1 MNKFQEMLNNKS
13 FINTLEQKM
22 RYFSSFLSTK
32 NSNQLLFNRYK
43 YNQDM
48 IKNIN
53 KEKIVW
59 MFISF
64 INKINEISKHKNSND
79 ILFISNIISKLYNEN
94 IITKEDLLIISKHI
108 LSLKKFE
115 SFFEI
120 IYLTQVPDIF
130 YHLKNIILS
139 KLDKINIRKILSSN
153 PKYLKSILSF
163 ESKTTEFNP
172 NKFISS
178 LFALKFNLNLLSIS
192 DLLINEYKYSNI
204 NPFPNKYILNIFQT
218 LLDLFESE
226 EKLQKQDAIY
236 GLYTINGFKY
246 SNIISIPEKFNINI
260 NFKIYRT
267 QKENLNLNEFC
278 IFKLYKEK
286 NNEMIKLYFDSK
298 FNIKLKYFSKEF
310 IILHGKNI
318 DFNHMHTLKINFL
331 KETGWLNDDTQ
342 KIKLN
347 LNGQEH
353 NFDSS
358 NIIDGEECNL
368 SFGEFNGELT
378 ELSIISGKKELF
390 KLNFLCLYNLYK
402 DCDLFLKEYILD
414 DKNSKITEIEE
425 IYMKKNIGKINKENK
440 NKNDIEN
447 NKDKDKEE
455 LNITNYFFERKK
467 TIKRFLDENGFEYII
482 SLLIHLTKQIL
493 NNNNN
498 TNNNTDIKSIY
509 EIIEI
514 FWNLFLKLFNI
525 LLDISKEKE
534 KEKNINNSNT
544 HTQTKI
550 KIYFQKL
557 MSLLY
562 SYSILQNVLSE
573 KMKMPESLINK
584 MVDFL
589 KNLSENNKNMTQII
603 KSVFNHILMITL
615 TQQNTYNIPI
625 DKISSFLNNLIA
637 NKDPNYY
644 FLDCYISILIEIF
657 MNQKASKELKQI
669 LTMFINN
676 FSDSYLIKY
685 IIIFQQFALDE
696 KSNSEKKFEN
706 SYKLLKL
713 IYKSKINDKTN
724 ILDKQDTDIILY
736 NFQKILQLE
745 LDESNILVENEEK
758 NLDVENLSDFEES
771 DEFVPNYL
779 TKLKSISIRIIDN
792 FLIKKYRN
800 MSRKSMLIK
809 DERYN
814 KVKNSIAIL
823 FSINNLDLY
832 TMRSFLL
839 TSFDTPNEHGL
850 RFIKY
855 GLGNDGINISELKL
869 IESFTSIKFMFSI
882 FDILKDKTHK
892 NDYFEF
898 IKLLM
903 GETMKK
909 IRIFANSEEHIGISY
924 KKNYSMDIFEYK
936 KIGILLNNIIIELK
950 KIPDNSEV
958 NFNDKYLI
966 TIIENI
972 LYLHPNPFF
981 FNLALELTK
990 DYFRDEN
997 LYEYNYITKMM
1008 ESFVKLLNY
1017 NNIEENK
1024 KFKEN
1029 NYLYQNFNL
1038 NCIKYIYLVNEIIH
1052 LYIDEDN
1059 IKMKKLENNI
1069 IYENDESDNNENL
1082 VKFVFNNFMAFLK
1095 NNLLNPLLYTSIIV
1109 NKEKNQIILEII
1121 FDIFYLY
1128 NYYDS
1133 NQEQNI
1139 LAILNLIMYPE
1150 FLEKIKKKKFNTV
1163 LCFIDLYKEL
1173 NANKAS
1179 ENKKIQIINKIYDLE
1194 QQLLKT
1200 REISNINYFFSL
1212 KLLKLILS
1220 QIYKLN
1226 KSKSVS
1232 KQKKENIEINSEE
1245 NNNNTYFNFLIKLK
1259 NEIINELNLYY
1270 IKDITKKYRIKTL
1283 DIDYNKFRVKVESC
1297 LLKKDNLENIL
1308 MKYISETN
1316 ESLFE
1321 SDSDNISIYSSKNIE
1336 IEGDDKSVISANS
1349 SISIKPKEKFKFK
1362 NPDIIQEKNNKYDNI
1377 YKKMNI
1383 NNIKFWINEINIEGL
1398 LFIFKNNRTI
1408 NRSIFSSF
1416 INKDDLYDDTFIN
1429 KLIPEYH
1436 NYTHYKNNNENNN
1449 NILYPTQLK
1458 NYITPIYTK
1467 PFLRPYKD
1475 IYNSHYFSS
1484 SHKYFIHL
1492 KQNSNLISNKI
1503 KIPFIF
1509 DEVKEIQCELITNK
1523 GTIYCNLYLKENFL
1537 IIKNNNIEISNPKNL
1552 HLFSSNQYIKK
1563 NKLIIIPYVHIKEL
1577 ITRRFLYMYQACEI
1591 FTVDNKS
1598 YLINFFERGILIEKF
1613 YNEIKRLY
1621 PNIQSKI
1628 VENVREYFE
1637 YKNYINDWNNNK
1649 INNYIFLNMLNK
1661 YSSRSYN
1668 DLQQYPIFPWILLR
1682 YSEDFF
1688 ENKKYILISSL
1699 QHNNPKLNILNKRL
1713 HSQYLRLF
1721 QYPISAQTDE
1731 KREELEKKY
1740 DKNFIKFKSHFNS
1753 HYSTNA
1759 IILYYL
1765 VRTSPFTEGHI
1776 KFQGGQFDKIERM
1789 FFGPD
1794 NFLKIVELS
1803 KDNREP
1809 IPEMFYFYEMY
1820 FNMNYNYFGYSN
1832 NKKLYLNNVIFNEN
1846 ISPFEFVYLNRA
1858 LLNSELI
1865 SENINSW
1872 INNIFGIK
1880 QLDLTDQEKLR
1891 NGCNVYSWQCYE
1903 KIFRKYYEQFKKNKE
1918 TNIIKSQIFKT
1929 PKKMN
1934 YNFTPNTY
1942 DTSDDEFLIDK
1953 NNIKDQLNTINLF
1966 GQCPVEILK
1975 KYLGQKWK
1983 TTNKSNIISS
1993 KKENHQKSKALSE
2006 KKFTIKDS
2014 KIIYIS
2020 YIKESNHIIYIT
2032 DQNILYVINKKDF
2045 SEKYKFTIIGNFIPL
2060 TSSIIINYNNCENI
2074 IISNIMEGKII
2085 LAERG
2090 KLKYQ
2095 HKIQDIVTCLCKYDS
2110 EHFYIGT
2117 MNGFIQ
2123 KIKITFSKNKDDLD
2137 EISSIVDGKYIRGHY
2152 YKLVRE
2158 IIYVETLNI
2167 LISLG
2172 DDNRIFIRN
2181 EEFYEVLTVIDLGFY
2196 LNQEIL
2202 NNNNKNIS
2210 NCNSDLF
2217 YGNRILFNN
2226 YDTLYYINE
2235 TSGNVLSFTINGLKI
2250 SQKNLSNLSNI
2261 SNNNSFS
2268 SYLINIYDEFRFLF
2282 CDILKKQI
2290 VEFNPTNLNE
2300 IFFVYD
2306 LNELKEDKDNEIKGL
2321 FYNEE
2326 NKCFNIWIRKGK
2338 DFEIKNICL
2347 NEQFDKIQIKDNF
2360 ISKETVIKE
2369 NTKKLKMEKFAQSI
2383 FKTTIS
2389 FSSSKKNMKK
2399 HQIP

>member
-1 MNKFQEMLNNKS
+1 MEDEMNKFQEMLNNKS
-13 FINTLEQKM
+13 FINSFEEKI

-32 NSNQLLFNRYK
+32 NSNHLVFNRYK
-43 YNQDM
+43 YNQEK

-53 KEKIVW
+53 KEKIVY
-59 MFISF
+59 MFISLF
-64 INKINEISKHKNSND
+64 NKICEISKHKNSNYN
-79 ILFISNIISKLYNEN
+79 LFISNIISKSYNEN
-94 IITKEDLLIISKHI
+94 IITKDDLLKISNHIISNR
-108 LSLKKFE
+108 KFE

-120 IYLTQVPDIF
+120 MHRTQVPDLF
-130 YHLKNIILS
+130 NQLKSIKLS
-139 KLDKINIRKILSSN
+139 KLDKINIRKIFSLN
-153 PKYLKSILSF
+153 PEYIKTILSLDSNIYNP
-163 ESKTTEFNP
+163 SKY
-172 NKFISS
+172 ISS
-178 LFALKFNLNLLSIS
+178 LFALKFNLNLLSIE
-192 DLLINEYKYSNI
+192 DLLISQYKNSNI
-204 NPFPNKYILNIFQT
+204 NAFPNKYILNIFQT
-218 LLDLFESE
+218 LLDLFNSE

-246 SNIISIPEKFNINI
+246 SNIITMVEKFNINI
-260 NFKIYRT
+260 SFKLYRT
-267 QKENLNLNEFC
+267 QKENLNEFC

-286 NNEMIKLYFDSK
+286 NSDFIKLYFDNK
-298 FNIKLKYFSKEF
+298 YNIKLKYFSKEF
-310 IILHGKNI
+310 IILNGKNI
-318 DFNHMHTLKINFL
+318 DLNHMHTLKINFT
-331 KETGWLNDDTQ
+331 KETGWLNGETQ

-353 NFDSS
+353 NFESS
-358 NIIDGEECNL
+358 TLIDGEECNL

-402 DCDLFLKEYILD
+402 DSGLFQKEFILD
-414 DKNSKITEIEE
+414 SKNSKINEIEE
-425 IYMKKNIGKINKENK
+425 IYMKKNIGKINKDNK
-440 NKNDIEN
+440 NKNE
-447 NKDKDKEE
+447 KDMDKEE
-455 LNITNYFFERKK
+455 LNCTNYFFEKKK

-482 SLLIHLTKQIL
+482 SLLIHLTKEIMH
-493 NNNNN
+493 NN
-498 TNNNTDIKSIY
+498 TQEKKSISDIKYIY
-509 EIIEI
+509 EIIDV
-514 FWNLFLKLFNI
+514 FLNLFHKIFNI
-525 LLDISKEKE
+525 LIELLNDKEK
-534 KEKNINNSNT
+534 KNT
-544 HTQTKI
+544 HIQSKI
-550 KIYFQKL
+550 KTYFQKL
-557 MSLLY
+557 MSILY

-584 MVDFL
+584 MVEFL
-589 KNLSENNKNMTQII
+589 KFLSENNKENTNVM
-603 KSVFNHILMITL
+603 KSFFNHILMIVL

-625 DKISSFLNNLIA
+625 DKISNFLNSLI
-637 NKDPNYY
+637 NSKEQNYY
-644 FLDCYISILIEIF
+644 LDGYISILIEIF

-676 FSDSYLIKY
+676 FTDSYLIKY
-685 IIIFQQFALDE
+685 IIIFQQFALND
-696 KSNSEKKFEN
+696 KSISEKNFEN

-713 IYKSKINDKTN
+713 IYKSKICDKTN
-724 ILDKQDTDIILY
+724 ILDKQDTEIILY

-745 LDESNILVENEEK
+745 IDESNVLIENEEK
-758 NLDVENLSDFEES
+758 NLDIDNLSDFEES
-771 DEFVPNYL
+771 EEFTPTYL

-792 FLIKKYRN
+792 FIIKKYRN
-800 MSRKSMLIK
+800 MGRKSMLVK
-809 DERYN
+809 DERYT

-832 TMRSFLL
+832 TMRSILL

-850 RFIKY
+850 RFIKH
-855 GLGNDGINISELKL
+855 GLGHDGVNISELKL

-882 FDILKDKTHK
+882 FDIIKNKVNK

-909 IRIFANSEEHIGISY
+909 IRIFANSEQSSGISY

-950 KIPDNSEV
+950 KLPENSEV
-958 NFNDKYLI
+958 NFNDEYLI

-981 FNLALELTK
+981 FNLALELSK

-997 LYEYNYITKMM
+997 QYEYNYITKMM
-1008 ESFVKLLNY
+1008 NSFVILLNY
-1017 NNIEENK
+1017 NNIENNK
-1024 KFKEN
+1024 KFKDN

-1059 IKMKKLENNI
+1059 IKMKKLGNNI

-1095 NNLLNPLLYTSIIV
+1095 NNLLNPLLYTTIIA

-1121 FDIFYLY
+1121 FEIFYLY

-1133 NQEQNI
+1133 NEEQNI
-1139 LAILNLIMYPE
+1139 LALLSLIIYPE
-1150 FLEKIKKKKFNTV
+1150 FLNKNKKKKFNTI
-1163 LCFIDLYKEL
+1163 LCYIDLYKEL
-1173 NANKAS
+1173 NSNKVS
-1179 ENKKIQIINKIYDLE
+1179 ENKKIEFINKIYDIE

-1212 KLLKLILS
+1212 KILKLILL

-1226 KSKSVS
+1226 KAKTNT
-1232 KQKKENIEINSEE
+1232 KQKSNEIEIKPEE
-1245 NNNNTYFNFLIKLK
+1245 TKVNTFYNFLIKLK
-1259 NEIINELNLYY
+1259 NEIINELNLFY

-1283 DIDYNKFRVKVESC
+1283 DIDYNKFRVKVEGC
-1297 LLKKDNLENIL
+1297 LLKKDNLENVL
-1308 MKYISETN
+1308 MKYISDTN
-1316 ESLFE
+1316 ELLFE

-1349 SISIKPKEKFKFK
+1349 SISIKPKEKFRFK
-1362 NPDIIQEKNNKYDNI
+1362 NPEIIHEKNNKYDNI

-1383 NNIKFWINEINIEGL
+1383 NNIKFWINEISIEGL
-1398 LFIFKNNRTI
+1398 LLIFKNDRVI

-1416 INKDDLYDDTFIN
+1416 INKESLYDDTFIN
-1429 KLIPEYH
+1429 KVIPEYH
-1436 NYTHYKNNNENNN
+1436 NYTHYKNNNDYNN

-1467 PFLRPYKD
+1467 PFLRPYKN
-1475 IYNSHYFSS
+1475 IYNSQYFSS
-1484 SHKYFIHL
+1484 SHKYFSHL
-1492 KQNSNLISNKI
+1492 KQNTNSKNDKI
-1503 KIPFIF
+1503 RIPFVF

-1523 GTIYCNLYLKENFL
+1523 GCIYCNLYIKENFL
-1537 IIKNNNIEISNPKNL
+1537 IIKNNNIEIPNPKNL
-1552 HLFSSNQYIKK
+1552 HLFSSNQYIQKDK
-1563 NKLIIIPYVHIKEL
+1563 FIIIPFAYIKEL

-1598 YLINFFERGILIEKF
+1598 YLINFFDRGILLEKF
-1613 YNEIKRLY
+1613 YSEIKRLY
-1621 PNIQSKI
+1621 PSIQTKI

-1637 YKNYINDWNNNK
+1637 YKNFINDWNNNK

-1682 YSEDFF
+1682 YNDEFF
-1688 ENKKYILISSL
+1688 ENKKYILLSSL
-1699 QHNNPKLNILNKRL
+1699 YRNNPKLNLISKRL
-1713 HSQYLRLF
+1713 HNQYLRLF
-1721 QYPISAQTDE
+1721 QYPISAQTEE
-1731 KREELEKKY
+1731 KRDELEKKY
-1740 DKNFIKFKSHFNS
+1740 EKNFMKFKSHFNT

-1789 FFGPD
+1789 YFGPD
-1794 NFLKIVELS
+1794 NFLKMVELS
-1803 KDNREP
+1803 RDNREP
-1809 IPEMFYFYEMY
+1809 IPEMFYFYEIY
-1820 FNMNYNYFGYSN
+1820 FNLNYNYFGYSN
-1832 NKKLYLNNVIFNEN
+1832 NKKIYLNNIIFPADN
-1846 ISPFEFVYLNRA
+1846 ISPFEFVYLNKA

-1872 INNIFGIK
+1872 INNIFGVK
-1880 QLDLTDQEKLR
+1880 QLDLTDSEKIR
-1891 NGCNVYSWQCYE
+1891 SSCNVYQWQSYE
-1903 KIFRKYYEQFKKNKE
+1903 KIFRKYYEQFRKNKE
-1918 TNIIKSQIFKT
+1918 TNVIKSQIFKT
-1929 PKKMN
+1929 PKKMS
-1934 YNFTPNTY
+1934 YNFTTNGY
-1942 DTSDDEFLIDK
+1942 DNSDDEFFIDK

-1966 GQCPVEILK
+1966 GQCPIEILK
-1975 KYLGQKWK
+1975 KYLSQKGK
-1983 TTNKSNIISS
+1983 NTNKSNMISS
-1993 KKENHQKSKALSE
+1993 LKEKEQTSKISNTKSFL
-2006 KKFTIKDS
+2006 IKES

-2020 YIKESNHIIYIT
+2020 YINDTDYIIYIT

-2045 SEKYKFTIIGNFIPL
+2045 SEKYKFSIIGNFIPL
-2060 TSSIIINYNNCENI
+2060 TSSIVIQYNNCEI
-2074 IISNIMEGKII
+2074 ILISNIMEEKII

-2095 HKIQDIVTCLCKYDS
+2095 HKILDIATCLCKYDS

-2123 KIKITFSKNKDDLD
+2123 KIKLSLQKGKEDFD
-2137 EISSIVDGKYIRGHY
+2137 EISSINDEKYIRAHY

-2158 IIYVETLNI
+2158 IIYIESLNI

-2181 EEFYEVLTVIDLGFY
+2181 EEFFEVLTIIDLSFY

-2202 NNNNKNIS
+2202 NNQKNIY
-2210 NCNSDLF
+2210 NCNSDLC

-2235 TSGNVLSFTINGLKI
+2235 TNGNILSFTINGLKI
-2250 SQKNLSNLSNI
+2250 SQKNI
-2261 SNNNSFS
+2261 AKNNSAFS
-2268 SYLINIYDEFRFLF
+2268 PYLINIYDEFRFLF
-2282 CDILKKQI
+2282 CDEVQKQI
-2290 VEFNPTNLNE
+2290 VEFNPTNFDE
-2300 IFFVYD
+2300 IFFTYD
-2306 LNELKEDKDNEIKGL
+2306 LNELKEDKGIEIKGL
-2321 FYNEE
+2321 FYNEK
-2326 NKCFNIWIRKGK
+2326 NKCFNIWIKNGNEY
-2338 DFEIKNICL
+2338 EIRNYCL
-2347 NEQFDKIQIKDNF
+2347 NEQFDKIQIKENF
-2360 ISKETVIKE
+2360 VSKESVIKE
-2369 NTKKLKMEKFAQSI
+2369 NNKKLKMEKFAQSI